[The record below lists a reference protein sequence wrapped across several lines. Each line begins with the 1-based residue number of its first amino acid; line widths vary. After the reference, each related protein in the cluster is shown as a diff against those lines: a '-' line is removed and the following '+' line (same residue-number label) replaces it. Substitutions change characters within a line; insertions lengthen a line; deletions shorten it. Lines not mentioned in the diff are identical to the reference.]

1 MSRILLTGSTGF
13 IGASLAPRL
22 REKGH
27 TIHELVR
34 YVSGGRYN
42 FYDREGRT
50 FADMRDRDQ
59 VRACVLSV
67 KPEIIIN
74 LAAQSGVSYSF
85 LNADDVI
92 KTNTGGTVA
101 LADAA
106 AELDNFKL
114 LIHAS
119 TSEVY
124 GTSVDFPIKEDARL
138 GATSPYSVSKIAAE
152 EYLRV
157 CEQIHKLPVLIMR
170 PFNTYG
176 RALVKNK
183 HYAVERA
190 ITQALETQHIS
201 LHDSRPYRD
210 FIFRDDHVNAYV
222 LAVERWEKLVGETIN
237 VCTGNSWSIKE
248 MANMV
253 GHHVMVL
260 LNKPVQI
267 DFLEKPDRPLDI
279 PRLQGD
285 GGKARELLDW
295 IPHYSFNTGI
305 KKAVEE
311 WAQVLDPKS
320 RY

>member
-1 MSRILLTGSTGF
+1 MRILMTGSTGF
-13 IGASLAPRL
+13 IGSSLTPRL

-27 TIHELVR
+27 DVHELVR
-34 YVSGGRYN
+34 YVAGGRYN
-42 FYDREGRT
+42 YYDRDSRT

-59 VRACVLSV
+59 VRACVQFT

-106 AELDNFKL
+106 SELQNFKL
-114 LIHAS
+114 FIHAS

-124 GTSVDFPIKEDARL
+124 GTSISYPIKEDARL

-152 EYLRV
+152 EYLHV
-157 CEQIHKLPVLIMR
+157 VKQIHKLPVLILR

-190 ITQALETQHIS
+190 ITQALEKQHIS

-210 FIFRDDHVNAYV
+210 FIFRDDHVNAY
-222 LAVERWEKLVGETIN
+222 LHAVDRWDKLIGETIN

-248 MANMV
+248 MTEVVA
-253 GHHVMVL
+253 HYTEEL
-260 LNKPVQI
+260 LKKPVLV
-267 DFLEKPDRPLDI
+267 DFLEQPDRPLDI
-279 PRLQGD
+279 PKLQGD
-285 GGKARELLDW
+285 NTKARELLKW
-295 IPHYSFNTGI
+295 VPEYSFSAGI

-311 WAQVLDPKS
+311 WAQVLNIK
-320 RY
+320 

>member
-1 MSRILLTGSTGF
+1 MRILITGSTGF
-13 IGASLAPRL
+13 VGSSLTPRL
-22 REKGH
+22 REQGH
-27 TIHELVR
+27 NVHELVR
-34 YVSGGRYN
+34 YVAGGRYN
-42 FYDREGRT
+42 YYDRDART

-59 VRACVLSV
+59 VHSCVLFV

-85 LNADDVI
+85 LNSDDVI
-92 KTNTGGTVA
+92 KTNTLGTVA

-106 AELDNFKL
+106 AELDDFKL
-114 LIHAS
+114 FIHAS

-124 GTSVDFPIKEDARL
+124 GTSIDYPTKEDARL

-157 CEQIHKLPVLIMR
+157 VKQIYKLPVLIMR

-176 RALVKNK
+176 RALVQNK

-190 ITQALETQHIS
+190 ITQALEAQHIS
-201 LHDSRPYRD
+201 LHDSRPFRD

-222 LAVERWEKLVGETIN
+222 HAVERWEKLVGETIN
-237 VCTGNSWSIKE
+237 VCTGNAWSIRE
-248 MANMV
+248 MAETV
-253 GHHVMVL
+253 AHYAGEL
-260 LNKPVQI
+260 LGKTVQV

-285 GGKARELLDW
+285 NTKARELLKW
-295 IPHYSFNTGI
+295 VPEYSFSTGI

-311 WAQVLDPKS
+311 WAQVLGIK
-320 RY
+320 

>member
-1 MSRILLTGSTGF
+1 MRILVTGGTGF
-13 IGASLAPRL
+13 IGSSLVQRL
-22 REKGH
+22 KEQGH
-27 TIHELVR
+27 DVQELVR
-34 YVSGGRYN
+34 YVAGGRYN
-42 FYDREGRT
+42 YYDRNERT
-50 FADMRDRDQ
+50 FADVRDPEA
-59 VRACVLSV
+59 VNACVLFV

-85 LNADDVI
+85 LNSHDVI
-92 KTNTGGTVA
+92 STNTLGTVA

-106 AELDNFKL
+106 AKLDNFKL

-124 GTSVDFPIKEDARL
+124 GTSVDYPTKEDARL
-138 GATSPYSVSKIAAE
+138 GATSPYAVSKIAAE

-157 CEQIHKLPVLIMR
+157 CEQIYKLPVLIMR
-170 PFNTYG
+170 PFNTFG
-176 RALVKNK
+176 RATVMNR

-222 LAVERWEKLVGETIN
+222 HAVERWYKLVGETIN

-248 MANMV
+248 MAETV
-253 GHHVMVL
+253 AHYVEELTG
-260 LNKPVQI
+260 KAVQV

-285 GGKARELLDW
+285 NRKVRELLDW
-295 IPHYSFNTGI
+295 IPVYSFSTGI

-311 WAQVLDPKS
+311 WAQALNIK
-320 RY
+320 